1 LELLGKLHEVAGIA
15 NSSLYPNTEL
25 VDVGFD
31 TILEAR
37 EEMEAGTELFAKYDL
52 SSGGIGPK

>member
-1 LELLGKLHEVAGIA
+1 LGKLHEVAGIA

-37 EEMEAGTELFAKYDL
+37 EDMEAGTELFAKYDL
-52 SSGGIGPK
+52 T